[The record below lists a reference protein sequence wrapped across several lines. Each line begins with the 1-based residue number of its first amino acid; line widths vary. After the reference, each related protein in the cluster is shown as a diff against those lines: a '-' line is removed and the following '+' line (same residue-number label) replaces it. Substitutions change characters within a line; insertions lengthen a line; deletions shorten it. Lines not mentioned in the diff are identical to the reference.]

1 MLSFDQCRR
10 SIAPI
15 ISGFDGP
22 TKRIPAFVDRPI
34 QPTAQKQ
41 DSYLKDTTDFLNF
54 IDSTKLPKNT
64 VLVSMD
70 VISLYTNIPHEQ
82 GVKIVC
88 HAYEDFYGDKAPIP
102 TKYVREVLYLILTEN
117 SFQFCGSNY
126 LQTHGTA
133 MGTKMAVPFANI
145 FMAGID
151 KQILSQSCIKPL
163 SWKKYIDDV
172 FSLWNTSQNKIES
185 FVEKANNFHSTIKF
199 SAEVSETEI
208 TFLDTKV
215 YKGVR
220 FDNNQ
225 S

>member
-70 VISLYTNIPHEQ
+70 VISLYTNIPHEE
-82 GVKIVC
+82 GVATVYHGI
-88 HAYEDFYGDKAPIP
+88 G
-102 TKYVREVLYLILTEN
+102 
-117 SFQFCGSNY
+117 SFLWRQSPY
-126 LQTHGTA
+126 TH
-133 MGTKMAVPFANI
+133 
-145 FMAGID
+145 
-151 KQILSQSCIKPL
+151 
-163 SWKKYIDDV
+163 
-172 FSLWNTSQNKIES
+172 
-185 FVEKANNFHSTIKF
+185 H
-199 SAEVSETEI
+199 
-208 TFLDTKV
+208 
-215 YKGVR
+215 
-220 FDNNQ
+220 
-225 S
+225 